1 MAICEYVTQTLG
13 ITCDRNPNAAIMPK
27 DTLILLL
34 QKEGVHHELGA
45 F

>member
-1 MAICEYVTQTLG
+1 MAQTLG
-13 ITCDRNPNAAIMPK
+13 LTCDRNSIAAIKPK
-27 DTLILLL
+27 NTPILLL